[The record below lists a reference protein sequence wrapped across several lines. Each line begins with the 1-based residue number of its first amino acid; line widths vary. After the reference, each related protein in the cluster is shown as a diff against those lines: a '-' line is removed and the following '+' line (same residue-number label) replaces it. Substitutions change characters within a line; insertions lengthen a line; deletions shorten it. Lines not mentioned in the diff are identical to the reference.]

1 MNLDEL
7 RLAKGI
13 KMLRT
18 RDALFTLVATA
29 ALAACGAPSD
39 QPSDDA
45 TAAAAPAEA
54 VTDPYAESEK
64 RMDDAMTAAV
74 GTDVGDNWA
83 RKMIA
88 HHQGAI
94 DMSQVVLKLSLSP
107 DIAEMA
113 RMTIDKQGKEIEAIR
128 KLLKD
133 GTPDQKAAELYRP
146 AMTDMHQKMMAASGG
161 DSSEIFLRK
170 MLEHHKGA
178 VAMSDIAL
186 QNGVSG
192 PLRTQV
198 QATRA
203 DQLKEIA
210 MVEAMLRGE
219 TMDHSAQPAAKTS
232 VASAA
237 PAPKSTPSAA
247 PVAKPAKPAKAAPI
261 PTAAPAPAP
270 QHSPSASAS
279 CSPEHHAMGH
289 C

>member
-1 MNLDEL
+1 M
-7 RLAKGI
+7 
-13 KMLRT
+13 
-18 RDALFTLVATA
+18 LFTLVATA

-45 TAAAAPAEA
+45 TSAAAPAEA
-54 VTDPYAESEK
+54 AADPYAESEK

-94 DMSQVVLKLSLSP
+94 DMSQVVLKLDPSP
-107 DIAEMA
+107 DVAEMA

-133 GTPDQKAAELYRP
+133 GVPDQKAAELYRP
-146 AMTDMHQKMMAASGG
+146 VMTDMHQKMMAASGA
-161 DSSEIFLRK
+161 DSSETFLRK

-178 VAMSDIAL
+178 VAMSDVAL
-186 QNGVSG
+186 RNGVSG
-192 PLRTQV
+192 AVRTRV

-203 DQLKEIA
+203 DQVKEVA

-219 TMDHSAQPAAKTS
+219 TMDHSAEPAAKAS
-232 VASAA
+232 VASPA
-237 PAPKSTPSAA
+237 PAPKPTPVAA
-247 PVAKPAKPAKAAPI
+247 PVAKPTKAAKVAPKA
-261 PTAAPAPAP
+261 TVAPAPAAQP
-270 QHSPSASAS
+270 SPSATAS